1 MDLKKIIT
9 VSGEPELFM
18 LVNSNPKGIIV
29 EGIES
34 QKRKQIFSYQRIN
47 SLEDIAIYTQT
58 GEVPLKEVFVRMYKY
73 LEGQKA
79 IDSKSTK
86 DQLTEF
92 FDKFFPEYDKE
103 RFLDGAMKKVVKWYN
118 MLIAKGLVD
127 DKEPEAEEQTENNT
141 QTEEK

>member
-9 VSGEPELFM
+9 VSGESELFM
-18 LVNSNPKGIIV
+18 LINSNPKGIIV

-58 GEVPLKEVFVRMYKY
+58 GEVPLRDVFVRMYKH
-73 LEGQKA
+73 LEGKKA
-79 IDSKSTK
+79 IDHKSPK

-118 MLIAKGLVD
+118 MLLDKGLVD
-127 DKEPEAEEQTENNT
+127 DKEPENQEQTENKT
-141 QTEEK
+141 K

>member
-9 VSGEPELFM
+9 VSGEPELF
-18 LVNSNPKGIIV
+18 LLINSNPKGIIV

-34 QKRKQIFSYQRIN
+34 QKRKQIYSYQRIN

-58 GEVPLKEVFVRMYKY
+58 GEVPLKEIFVRMYKH

-79 IDSKSTK
+79 IDSQSTK
-86 DQLTEF
+86 DQLAEF
-92 FDKFFPEYDKE
+92 FESFFPEYDKE

-118 MLIAKGLVD
+118 MLVAKGLVD
-127 DKEPEAEEQTENNT
+127 DKEPETEEQIENKTE
-141 QTEEK
+141 